1 MQITNNHE
9 ISLPMA
15 VWLLHDEYDYIREE
29 NYISATS
36 LLRSTKQIILS
47 KRVPSENREADVTD
61 FLAARFGH
69 AVHDSIEKAWRSAA
83 LPSIMKRLGYPDAV
97 ADNLVV
103 NPTEDYLKDNP
114 NTIPVWIERRSIKEV
129 TLPDGTKWKV
139 GGKFDMVLDGRLFDF
154 KTTSVYAYI
163 KGSKDED
170 YAAQGGIYRWLNP
183 DLIESDHIFIQFM
196 FTDWQRAEANR
207 NPNYP
212 QQKAK
217 EYPVLLPSIEDSQDF
232 VVAKL
237 QELSR
242 LWDAPED
249 KLPDCTDKELW
260 RSDPQ
265 FKYYSD
271 PEKAKDPSA
280 RSTKNFDS
288 LAEAEAFKREKGKG
302 VVITKLGEVKACAY
316 CAAFPV
322 CKQRLQY
329 DFEDV

>member
-1 MQITNNHE
+1 
-9 ISLPMA
+9 
-15 VWLLHDEYDYIREE
+15 
-29 NYISATS
+29 
-36 LLRSTKQIILS
+36 
-47 KRVPSENREADVTD
+47 
-61 FLAARFGH
+61 
-69 AVHDSIEKAWRSAA
+69 
-83 LPSIMKRLGYPDAV
+83 
-97 ADNLVV
+97 
-103 NPTEDYLKDNP
+103 
-114 NTIPVWIERRSIKEV
+114 
-129 TLPDGTKWKV
+129 
-139 GGKFDMVLDGRLFDF
+139 MVLDGRLFDF

-196 FTDWQRAEANR
+196 FTDWQSAEAKR

-217 EYPVLLPSIEDSQDF
+217 EYPVLLPSINDSNAF

-302 VVITKLGEVKACAY
+302 VVITKLGEVKACNY

-322 CKQRLQY
+322 CKQREQY
-329 DFEDV
+329 FVEGN